1 MGFTFLEASNAT
13 GDSSFYPAVLG
24 GWAYSSSRPTGIY
37 GFTNVSA
44 GSGITGAS
52 NSVGSP
58 GVQAIQIT
66 GAGTALTASGGA
78 TGAMISGSG
87 EALITNGVNGA
98 NTNGSRYGTIAD
110 GGRASLLVSGS
121 RPAPPSRSDM
131 HEAGELDTSRVLPFS
146 DKELW
151 FCVES
156 GSPGDWRKLAGP
168 ETAGAFHAIAPA
180 RGYDSRRPTPLPGAI
195 SSGSNRVVSV
205 KDGRVAASGAVDLAD
220 VVPAGARAVA
230 YNVTIA
236 ETVGTGF
243 LSVTPGD
250 TASSEASSINWS
262 ASGLILANA
271 GIVKLDDNR
280 SIKVFCGGGGAT
292 QFLIDVTGYFL

>member
-66 GAGTALTASGGA
+66 GAGTALTASGG
-78 TGAMISGSG
+78 
-87 EALITNGVNGA
+87 
-98 NTNGSRYGTIAD
+98 
-110 GGRASLLVSGS
+110 
-121 RPAPPSRSDM
+121 
-131 HEAGELDTSRVLPFS
+131 
-146 DKELW
+146 ELW

-280 SIKVFCGGGGAT
+280 SIKVFCGGGGTT